1 MTPSVGMY
9 PTSTTCRTLLAFL
22 IVNDRYQ
29 QLLDRE
35 ERLVL
40 PVRREAGLSDRRGNP
55 DLVGQEET
63 LEPLDQRESPAQKE
77 TRELLDL
84 REIPAHLA
92 PWS

>member
-1 MTPSVGMY
+1 M
-9 PTSTTCRTLLAFL
+9 
-22 IVNDRYQ
+22 
-29 QLLDRE
+29 
-35 ERLVL
+35 VL
-40 PVRREAGLSDRRGNP
+40 PVRREAPGLSDRRGNP